1 MSVVNTNIKALIAQ
15 QSSVK
20 VGRDMATAMERLS
33 TGLKVNKAADDAAG
47 LAIGSHMTAQ
57 IRGLNM
63 AVKNANDA
71 VAMLQTAEGSM
82 VEMTNMLQRM
92 RELSVQAASDTNTS
106 EDRQYLNNEFQAL
119 KGEFNRIVKNTQ
131 WNGMNI
137 LDGTFKSNDYVNGL
151 TASGATTSVAGLM
164 NFQVGA
170 NAGQIVSHTFGDYHD
185 AEAAAQVGKIT
196 FQNNPELSAA
206 GIGPAIMLAGEGNV
220 MRLTITDEVFELQ
233 AVASAVTV
241 ANGVVTAADAASA
254 FAALIN
260 AASAGSTGTGAGSTQ
275 TVGGAGATVNAVKNL
290 VAASAATTGGVLEL
304 RSTVVGT
311 AFTVSTSLNQD
322 QSVLNY
328 VETQANATRGWGILR
343 DLTIVSQA
351 QAGTAIEGLDQAIK
365 TVNQGRAD
373 IGATVSRL
381 TSAIDNMTTAS
392 TNLSDSRSRI
402 VDTDYAA
409 ESTKLARSQIISQA
423 ATAMLAQANAQQQSV
438 LALLQ

>member
-1 MSVVNTNIKALIAQ
+1 
-15 QSSVK
+15 
-20 VGRDMATAMERLS
+20 
-33 TGLKVNKAADDAAG
+33 
-47 LAIGSHMTAQ
+47 
-57 IRGLNM
+57 
-63 AVKNANDA
+63 
-71 VAMLQTAEGSM
+71 
-82 VEMTNMLQRM
+82 
-92 RELSVQAASDTNTS
+92 
-106 EDRQYLNNEFQAL
+106 
-119 KGEFNRIVKNTQ
+119 
-131 WNGMNI
+131 
-137 LDGTFKSNDYVNGL
+137 
-151 TASGATTSVAGLM
+151 
-164 NFQVGA
+164 
-170 NAGQIVSHTFGDYHD
+170 
-185 AEAAAQVGKIT
+185 VGKIT

-206 GIGPAIMLAGEGNV
+206 GIGPAIMLAGESNV
-220 MRLTITDEVFELQ
+220 MRLTINDEVFELQ
-233 AVASAVTV
+233 GVASAVTV
-241 ANGVVTAADAASA
+241 TGGVVTAADAASA

-260 AASAGSTGTGAGSTQ
+260 AASAGSTGTGAGSAQ

-290 VAASAATTGGVLEL
+290 VAASAATAGGVLEL

-322 QSVLNY
+322 QSILNY
-328 VETQANATRGWGILR
+328 VETQANATRGWGVLR
-343 DLTIVSQA
+343 DLTIVNQK

>member
-15 QSSVK
+15 QSGVK

-47 LAIGSHMTAQ
+47 LAIGNHMTAQ

-119 KGEFNRIVKNTQ
+119 KSEFNRIVKNTQ

-137 LDGTFKSNDYVNGL
+137 LDGTFKANDYVTGL
-151 TASGATTSVAGLM
+151 EASGATTSVPGFM
-164 NFQVGA
+164 KFQVGA
-170 NAGQIVSHTFGDYHD
+170 NANQFVTHTFGDYHD
-185 AEAAAQVGKIT
+185 AEAAAQTGTIT
-196 FQNNPELSAA
+196 FTTNPELSAA
-206 GIGPAIMLAGEGNV
+206 GFTAAVAPLSAVIRI
-220 MRLTITDEVFELQ
+220 TINDEVFELT
-233 AVASAVTV
+233 AASGAATLDATEVAS
-241 ANGVVTAADAASA
+241 G
-254 FAALIN
+254 FAALIT
-260 AASAGSTGTGAGSTQ
+260 AATAGSTAAGAGSIT
-275 TVGGAGATVNAVKNL
+275 NAAKNL
-290 VAASAATTGGVLEL
+290 VSATADTGVLTL
-304 RSTVVGT
+304 SSTVVGT

-328 VETQANATRGWGILR
+328 VETQANATRGFGLIR
-343 DLTIVSQA
+343 DLTIVSQK
-351 QAGTAIEGLDQAIK
+351 QAGTAIEGLDHAIT

-373 IGATVSRL
+373 IGATISRL
-381 TSAIDNMTTAS
+381 TSAVDNMTTTS

>member
-15 QSSVK
+15 QSGVK
-20 VGRDMATAMERLS
+20 VGRDMASAMERLS

-119 KGEFNRIVKNTQ
+119 KSEFNRIVKNTQ
-131 WNGMNI
+131 WNGMNL
-137 LDGTFKSNDYVNGL
+137 LDGTFKANDYVTGL
-151 TASGATTSVAGLM
+151 TASGATTVVAGLM

-170 NAGQIVSHTFGDYHD
+170 NARQTVSHTFGDYHD
-185 AEAAAQVGKIT
+185 GEAAAQVGKIT
-196 FQNNPELSAA
+196 FQANEELSAA
-206 GIGPAIMLAGEGNV
+206 GTSATVAPLSAVIRI
-220 MRLTITDEVFELQ
+220 TINDEVFEL
-233 AVASAVTV
+233 VNASGASVL
-241 ANGVVTAADAASA
+241 TAAEIASA
-254 FAALIN
+254 FESKIN
-260 AASAGSTGTGAGSTQ
+260 AASAGSIETAAGSP
-275 TVGGAGATVNAVKNL
+275 VNAVKNL
-290 VAASAATTGGVLEL
+290 VRASATTGVLTL
-304 RSTVVGT
+304 TSTVAGT

-328 VETQANATRGWGILR
+328 VETQANATRGFAILR
-343 DLTIVSQA
+343 ELTIVSQN
-351 QAGTAIEGLDQAIK
+351 QATQAIEGLDHAIT

-373 IGATVSRL
+373 IGATISRL
-381 TSAIDNMTTAS
+381 TSAVDNMTTTS

>member
-1 MSVVNTNIKALIAQ
+1 MSVVNTNIKALVAQ
-15 QSSVK
+15 QSGVK

-47 LAIGSHMTAQ
+47 LAIGNHMTAQ

-119 KGEFNRIVKNTQ
+119 KSEFNRIVKNTQ

-137 LDGTFKSNDYVNGL
+137 LDGTFKANSYITGL
-151 TASGATTSVAGLM
+151 EASGADTNSVAGFM
-164 NFQVGA
+164 KFQIGA
-170 NAGQIVSHTFGDYHD
+170 NAGQFVNHTFGDYHD
-185 AEAAAQVGKIT
+185 AEAAAQVGTIT

-206 GIGPAIMLAGEGNV
+206 GIGPAIMLSGASNV
-220 MRLTITDEVFELQ
+220 LRITINDEVFEINGGGT
-233 AVASAVTV
+233 AVSA
-241 ANGVVTAADAASA
+241 ANGRITADDAASA

-260 AASAGSTGTGAGSTQ
+260 SANVGSTGTGAGTI
-275 TVGGAGATVNAVKNL
+275 TNAVKNL
-290 VAASAATTGGVLEL
+290 VAASAAATGGVLEL

-343 DLTIVSQA
+343 DLTIVSQK

>member
-47 LAIGSHMTAQ
+47 LAIGNHMTAQ

-119 KGEFNRIVKNTQ
+119 KGEFSRIVKNTQ

-137 LDGTFKSNDYVNGL
+137 LDGTFKSNSYVTGL
-151 TASGATTSVAGLM
+151 EASGATTSVAGLM
-164 NFQVGA
+164 KFQVGA
-170 NAGQIVSHTFGDYHD
+170 NANQTVSHTFGDYHD
-185 AEAAAQVGKIT
+185 GEAATQTGTIT
-196 FQNNPELSAA
+196 FKTSEELSAA
-206 GIGPAIMLAGEGNV
+206 GFTAAVAPLSAII
-220 MRLTITDEVFELQ
+220 RITINDEIFELVN
-233 AVASAVTV
+233 ASGTATLTATEVASGFT
-241 ANGVVTAADAASA
+241 T
-254 FAALIN
+254 LIN
-260 AASAGSTGTGAGSTQ
+260 AASAGSTAE
-275 TVGGAGATVNAVKNL
+275 GAGAPVNAVKGL
-290 VAASAATTGGVLEL
+290 VSATFTNGEL
-304 RSTVVGT
+304 TLKSTVAGT
-311 AFTVSTSLNQD
+311 AFTVATSLDQD
-322 QSVLNY
+322 QSILNY
-328 VETQANATRGWGILR
+328 VETQANATRGWALLR
-343 DLTIVSQA
+343 DLTIVNQKQA
-351 QAGTAIEGLDQAIK
+351 AEAIQGLDHGIK
-365 TVNQGRAD
+365 TINQGRAD